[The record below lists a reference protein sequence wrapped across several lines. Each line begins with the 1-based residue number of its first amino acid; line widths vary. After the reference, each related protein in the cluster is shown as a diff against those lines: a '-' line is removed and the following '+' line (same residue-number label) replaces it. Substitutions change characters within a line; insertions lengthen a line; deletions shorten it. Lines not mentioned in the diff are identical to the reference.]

1 MGPEEALIEELWG
14 LLEEEVGRGGGG
26 VVERVATRF
35 EAVQRGRVGV
45 YSRGIGGVGGKWR
58 RAQGNQCP
66 MHGAGPRWDALVQE
80 QTFEPFISVQEDTV
94 ICTLMNLVAGRRSR
108 ALRGM
113 GTEEAFKDIWGIAF
127 D

>member
-1 MGPEEALIEELWG
+1 M
-14 LLEEEVGRGGGG
+14 
-26 VVERVATRF
+26 
-35 EAVQRGRVGV
+35 
-45 YSRGIGGVGGKWR
+45 
-58 RAQGNQCP
+58 N
-66 MHGAGPRWDALVQE
+66 GAGPSWDALVQE
-80 QTFEPFISVQEDTV
+80 KTFEPFISVREDTV

>member
-1 MGPEEALIEELWG
+1 
-14 LLEEEVGRGGGG
+14 
-26 VVERVATRF
+26 
-35 EAVQRGRVGV
+35 
-45 YSRGIGGVGGKWR
+45 
-58 RAQGNQCP
+58 
-66 MHGAGPRWDALVQE
+66 VQE
-80 QTFEPFISVQEDTV
+80 KTFEPFISVQEDTV